1 MSKPFISVVMPVY
14 GVEQYLN
21 RAAES
26 ILQQTFKDLELIL
39 VDDCS
44 PDRCGEICEE
54 IAKKDPRV
62 KVMHLEQNGGLSNAR
77 NQGMTLAEGNYVLFM
92 DSDDYLDVDALQLAV
107 DSLHK
112 NPAKLVIWG
121 LIEEYYDSF
130 DQLATTVKVSYP
142 EHLFSSKEELRPHII
157 RLEEKTLLGYQWNK
171 LYDLNYLREQQLQY
185 ENVALIEDI
194 LFSIQFVKEIDS
206 LNILNITPYH
216 YQKKMNDSLTTKFV
230 ADYYDLH
237 MLRISKMLEL
247 YKSWDLCTEEVKQI
261 LANIYVRYVTSA
273 IQRNCDKRSGMS
285 GKEQKKFIEDLF
297 GTYLYQELIGYVSS
311 ENKIVKRLSSFLR
324 NKNVNACY
332 LTGKGIHL
340 VKNKLPILFSKVK
353 QNR

>member
-26 ILQQTFKDLELIL
+26 ILQQTFQDLELIL

-44 PDRCGEICEE
+44 PDKCGIICEE
-54 IAKKDPRV
+54 IADKDCRV
-62 KVMHLEQNGGLSNAR
+62 KVMHLKKNGGLSNAR
-77 NQGMTLAEGNYVLFM
+77 NQGMTIADGKYILFM
-92 DSDDYLDVDALQLAV
+92 DSDDYLDADALQLAV
-107 DSLHK
+107 DSLQK

-121 LIEEYYDSF
+121 LIEEYYDTS
-130 DQLATTVKVSYP
+130 DQLATTVKVDYP
-142 EHLFSSKEELRPHII
+142 EYLFSSKEELRPHII

-171 LYDLNYLREQQLQY
+171 LYDLNYLREKQLQF
-185 ENVALIEDI
+185 ENVPLIEDI
-194 LFSIQFVKEIDS
+194 LFSIDFVKGIDS

-216 YQKKMNDSLTTKFV
+216 YQKKMNHSLTTKFV

-247 YKSWDLCTEEVKQI
+247 YKSWGLCTEEVKKI
-261 LANIYVRYVTSA
+261 LAYIYVRYVTSA

-285 GKEQKKFIEDLF
+285 GKEQKEFIKNLF
-297 GTYLYQELIGYVSS
+297 DTYLYQELIGYVSS
-311 ENKIVKRLSSFLR
+311 ENNIVKKLSSFLQ

-332 LTGKGIHL
+332 FTGKGIHL

>member
-26 ILQQTFKDLELIL
+26 ILQQTFTDLELIL
-39 VDDCS
+39 VNDCS

-54 IAKKDPRV
+54 IAKKDHRV
-62 KVMHLEQNGGLSNAR
+62 KVMHLEQNGGVSNAR
-77 NQGMTLAEGNYVLFM
+77 NQGMTLAQGNYILFM
-92 DSDDYLDVDALQLAV
+92 DSDDYLDSGALQSAV
-107 DSLHK
+107 DSLRR

-121 LIEEYYDSF
+121 LIEEYYDSSN
-130 DQLATTVKVSYP
+130 QLATTVKMDYP
-142 EHLFSSKEELRPHII
+142 ECSFSSKEDLRPHII
-157 RLEEKTLLGYQWNK
+157 RLEEKTLLGYPWNK
-171 LYDLNYLREQQLQY
+171 LYDLDYLRGQQLQF
-185 ENVALIEDI
+185 EDMALNEDI
-194 LFSIQFVKEIDS
+194 IFNIAFVHDIDS

-216 YQKKMNDSLTTKFV
+216 YQKKIDYGLTSKFV

-247 YKSWDLCTEEVKQI
+247 YKSWGLCTEEVKKI

-285 GKEQKKFIEDLF
+285 SKEQKQFIKGLF
-297 GTYLYQELIGYVSS
+297 SSYLYQELIGHVSS
-311 ENKIVKRLSSFLR
+311 ENKIVKKLSGFLQ

-332 LTGKGIHL
+332 FAGKGIYL